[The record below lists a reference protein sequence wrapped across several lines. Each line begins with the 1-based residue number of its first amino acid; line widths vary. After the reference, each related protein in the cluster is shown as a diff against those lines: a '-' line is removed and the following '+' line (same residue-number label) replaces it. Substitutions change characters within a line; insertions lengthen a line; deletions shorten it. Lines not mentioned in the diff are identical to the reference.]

1 MCMPEV
7 EEQTEHYLS
16 IEHGDSADRGMLT
29 GALGGMGGG
38 FCGAFA
44 LLFVFDISIEVQDL
58 DTVSKVLT
66 RLRQLKGVTDAK
78 RKQS

>member
-1 MCMPEV
+1 VPLLGV
-7 EEQTEHYLS
+7 NSLSDKNIQT
-16 IEHGDSADRGMLT
+16 
-29 GALGGMGGG
+29 ALIT
-38 FCGAFA
+38 
-44 LLFVFDISIEVQDL
+44 ISIEVQDL